1 VALLDA
7 RRPRGTDDEW
17 AQVADDVMHR
27 AALAPCG
34 AEDDAVRWAAV
45 RHGADH
51 VHVVAVLARQDFRR
65 PRLRNDRYQVRD
77 ACIAAERRYGL
88 RSAAPAGRTAARRP
102 TRAESEKAARRHPG
116 EPPRVTPRRHATT
129 AAASAGGEQEFFAR
143 LDQAG
148 VLARQRRSTPNP
160 GQVTGYAVALPGGT
174 GVGGGPVWYGGGK
187 LAADLTWPRLS
198 QRWTS
203 PGAVPGS
210 DRLTAAERGAI
221 WEHAARAAARSPPSP
236 KTPRS
241 HRWY

>member
-1 VALLDA
+1 MALLDA

-148 VLARQRRSTPNP
+148 VLPAS
-160 GQVTGYAVALPGGT
+160 G
-174 GVGGGPVWYGGGK
+174 
-187 LAADLTWPRLS
+187 
-198 QRWTS
+198 
-203 PGAVPGS
+203 
-210 DRLTAAERGAI
+210 
-221 WEHAARAAARSPPSP
+221 AARPTPARSPGTRSRSP
-236 KTPRS
+236 AAPASAAGRCGTAAGSSPPT
-241 HRWY
+241 